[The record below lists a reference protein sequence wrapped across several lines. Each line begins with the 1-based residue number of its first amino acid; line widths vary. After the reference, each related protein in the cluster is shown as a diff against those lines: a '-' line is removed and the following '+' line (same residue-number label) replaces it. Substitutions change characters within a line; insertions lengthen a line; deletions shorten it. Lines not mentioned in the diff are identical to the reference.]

1 MDIIKEISFWV
12 AIIAAVLFLLT
23 AIPAISNKIGK
34 KGDIVSRVIFI
45 VICLICSILYR
56 FF

>member
-12 AIIAAVLFLLT
+12 AILAAVLFLIT
-23 AIPAISNKIGK
+23 IIPAVSKKIGK
-34 KGDIVSRVIFI
+34 KGDIISRIIFI
-45 VICLICSILYR
+45 VICLICNILYR